1 MFNITQSSL
10 FRIINR
16 VMDFL
21 LAMGPDVIKM
31 PLTVADKRAT
41 ETEFRK
47 VSLPKNSLF
56 FLVYV

>member
-21 LAMGPDVIKM
+21 LAMGPDIIKR
-31 PLTVADKRAT
+31 PVTVADKRTT

-47 VSLPKNSLF
+47 VGTLTKEF